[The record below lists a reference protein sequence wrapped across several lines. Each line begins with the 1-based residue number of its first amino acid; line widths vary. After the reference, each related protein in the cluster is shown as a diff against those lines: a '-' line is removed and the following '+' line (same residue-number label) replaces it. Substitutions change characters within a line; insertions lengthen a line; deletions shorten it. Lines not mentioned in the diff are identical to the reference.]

1 MNIKI
6 KKRKGIM
13 ESMILVAIIISIGYW
28 ILDSIFNIF
37 FSNEFNF
44 LGELIGPD
52 LYNIYIR
59 VTVLCLFII
68 FGSHAQSSIN
78 KLRETRDL
86 LREGEERLKT
96 ILNSV
101 QTGVV
106 IIEPET
112 HIIVDANPAAT
123 KIIGTT
129 KEQIVGK
136 ECLHYI
142 CPEEK
147 GQCPIADRG
156 LSLNNE
162 ERTLLTT
169 SGECV
174 PILKSV
180 VPVTLSGREH
190 LLESFLD
197 ITGIKEAEKQREA
210 KIQAET
216 SNRAKSQFLASM
228 SHEIRTPMT
237 AVIGMADLLWES
249 PLTGE
254 QRRFVEAIRSS
265 GENLL
270 QVINDILDLSKVEAG
285 QIELEKTPFDLIK
298 VINNICETQTF
309 QASIKNIELVK
320 WIKPEVET
328 LLLGDSVRL
337 GQILTNLIGNA
348 IKFTEEGEVFV
359 KVERHEV
366 LEHKTAEDMDSG
378 LQPETGKTTELLFSV
393 TDTGIGIPEEKWEVI
408 FDRFTQ
414 ADSST
419 TRQFGGTGLG
429 LSISHRL
436 VELMGGRMWLESKV
450 GQGSTFFFTTR
461 FDIQSDKEYIQIPE
475 VDIKGLKVL
484 IIDDNAT
491 NRIVLSEMVSR
502 WGALATEKEDG
513 ERGLAE
519 MRRAKDA
526 GEFYDLVL
534 LDCMMPGMDGFEVT
548 ASIKEDSTF
557 SNPVIMMLT
566 SNGRK
571 EEMQKRKE
579 LGITDYLV
587 KPIKWSDLKDAV
599 MVALGRKE
607 ATDRDRLRV
616 TEPVVQ
622 ADLSPLNILLVDDNE
637 NNRMLIQTFLKKTPY
652 TIDTSENGEKAVE
665 KFKSD
670 QYNLVLMDI
679 EMPVMDG
686 YTATGKIREWEAE
699 NQQKA
704 TPIIALTAHALKE
717 HIQKSLDAGCNAHLT
732 KPIKKADLL
741 AAIEKYAI

>member
-44 LGELIGPD
+44 FGELIGPD

-156 LSLNNE
+156 LSLDNE

-393 TDTGIGIPEEKWEVI
+393 TDSGIGIPEEKWEAI

-491 NRIVLSEMVSR
+491 NRMVLSEMVSR

-526 GEFYDLVL
+526 GESYDLVL

>member
-44 LGELIGPD
+44 FGELIGPD

-156 LSLNNE
+156 LSLDNE

-393 TDTGIGIPEEKWEVI
+393 TDTGIGIPEEKWEAI

-491 NRIVLSEMVSR
+491 NRMVLSEMVSR

-526 GEFYDLVL
+526 GESYDLVL

>member
-13 ESMILVAIIISIGYW
+13 ESMILVGIIISIGYW

-44 LGELIGPD
+44 FGELIGPD

-78 KLRETRDL
+78 KLREARDL

-112 HIIVDANPAAT
+112 HIIVDANPAAI

-156 LSLNNE
+156 LSLDNE
-162 ERTLLTT
+162 EMTLLTT

-197 ITGIKEAEKQREA
+197 ITGIKDAEKQREA
-210 KIQAET
+210 KIRAET

-254 QRRFVEAIRSS
+254 QRRFVEALRSS

-285 QIELEKTPFDLIK
+285 QIELEKAPFNLIK
-298 VINNICETQTF
+298 VINNTCETQTF

-328 LLLGDSVRL
+328 LLFGDSVRL

-366 LEHKTAEDMDSG
+366 LEHKTTEDMDSG
-378 LQPETGKTTELLFSV
+378 LQSETGRTTELLFSV
-393 TDTGIGIPEEKWEVI
+393 TDTGIGIPEEKWEAI

-450 GQGSTFFFTTR
+450 GQGSTFFFTAR

-475 VDIKGLKVL
+475 ADIKGLKVL

-491 NRIVLSEMVSR
+491 NRMVLSEMVSR
-502 WGALATEKEDG
+502 WGALVTEKEDG

-526 GEFYDLVL
+526 GKSYDLVL

-548 ASIKEDSTF
+548 ESIKKDSTF
-557 SNPVIMMLT
+557 SNLVIMMLT

-587 KPIKWSDLKDAV
+587 KPIKWSDLKEAV
-599 MVALGRKE
+599 MIALGRQE
-607 ATDRDRLRV
+607 ASDRDRLRV

-622 ADLSPLNILLVDDNE
+622 ADLSPLNILLVDDNK

-732 KPIKKADLL
+732 KPIKKANLL
-741 AAIEKYAI
+741 AAIEKYAL

>member
-44 LGELIGPD
+44 FGELIGPD

-156 LSLNNE
+156 LSLDNE

-285 QIELEKTPFDLIK
+285 QIELEKTPFNLIK
-298 VINNICETQTF
+298 VLNNICETQTF

-429 LSISHRL
+429 LSISQRL

-491 NRIVLSEMVSR
+491 NRMVLSEMVSR

-526 GEFYDLVL
+526 GESYDLVL

-607 ATDRDRLRV
+607 AADRDRLRV